1 MNRLV
6 LVPCVLVIA
15 FYVAFASYLAWPT
28 IVYQHGRSRAAL
40 DAPTSVANHGEMR
53 KDGGSP
59 TEQMSPALAAYEAP
73 TKLAAQTTKSVPA
86 ALPESHELT
95 WVTVL
100 LPARVHAGPSIN
112 TPIIQVYSVGTPLH
126 ATRYWNDWI
135 EVNEPDTSKSGWIY
149 RKYLGCDK
157 QLGAGQ
163 DRVSRSARAKTCCF
177 SQALR
182 ENRSS

>member
-40 DAPTSVANHGEMR
+40 DAPTSVANHGEMQ

-59 TEQMSPALAAYEAP
+59 TEQMSPALAANEAP

-100 LPARVHAGPSIN
+100 LPARVHAGPSIKLQLFN
-112 TPIIQVYSVGTPLH
+112 FIQLEHRFMPRAIGTIGLKLTSPIPRNPGGS
-126 ATRYWNDWI
+126 I
-135 EVNEPDTSKSGWIY
+135 ENI
-149 RKYLGCDK
+149 
-157 QLGAGQ
+157 
-163 DRVSRSARAKTCCF
+163 
-177 SQALR
+177 
-182 ENRSS
+182 

>member
-15 FYVAFASYLAWPT
+15 FYVAFASYLVWPT

-73 TKLAAQTTKSVPA
+73 TKLTAQTTKSVPP

-100 LPARVHAGPSIN
+100 RSCRSFDQHSNYSSLFSWNTASCHA
-112 TPIIQVYSVGTPLH
+112 LLE
-126 ATRYWNDWI
+126 RLD
-135 EVNEPDTSKSGWIY
+135 
-149 RKYLGCDK
+149 
-157 QLGAGQ
+157 
-163 DRVSRSARAKTCCF
+163 
-177 SQALR
+177 
-182 ENRSS
+182 